1 MLISIERWILFHLIR
16 LYAASAGAFCGNKI
30 VEAGE
35 ECDCGYD
42 DDECVDKCC
51 YPRQVSELDKIKNET
66 AKGCTRKSGT
76 QCRYICFSRCT
87 RSYISEKNLPRRMH
101 RPTCVIANLTSPFLT
116 VPVKGPAVPANRVS
130 SFLSLK
136 MFNAKR
142 NRIVVTIRLVMDDPP
157 SVLHQCQGLTKLD
170 VTRELR

>member
-1 MLISIERWILFHLIR
+1 MLISIELQILF
-16 LYAASAGAFCGNKI
+16 YFCVASAGAFCGNKI

-76 QCRYICFSRCT
+76 QCRY
-87 RSYISEKNLPRRMH
+87 
-101 RPTCVIANLTSPFLT
+101 
-116 VPVKGPAVPANRVS
+116 
-130 SFLSLK
+130 
-136 MFNAKR
+136 MF
-142 NRIVVTIRLVMDDPP
+142 
-157 SVLHQCQGLTKLD
+157 
-170 VTRELR
+170 